1 MNGVGILWVDIDTQH
16 AAAARRLIAARY
28 PDWRVVNSPT
38 PETAKAPSPAR
49 PGTPWCCASNPVTR
63 NCQACWSCAQAARC

>member
-28 PDWRVVNSPT
+28 PD
-38 PETAKAPSPAR
+38 
-49 PGTPWCCASNPVTR
+49 
-63 NCQACWSCAQAARC
+63 